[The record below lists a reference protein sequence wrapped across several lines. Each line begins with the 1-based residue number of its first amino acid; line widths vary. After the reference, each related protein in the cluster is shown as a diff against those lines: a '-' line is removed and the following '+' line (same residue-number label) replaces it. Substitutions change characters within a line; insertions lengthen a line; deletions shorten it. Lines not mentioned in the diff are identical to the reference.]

1 MNISKFF
8 QATPNVMIF
17 RYAPTWLS
25 TRYLRFLGVLYYI
38 INRQERYLIEQN
50 IMTVF
55 RENSEARSIVKKA
68 FDGIFFHYAEKLIM
82 AHRRYDNVKKEL
94 WDAMEY
100 SGIGFLDMALKK
112 GGVILV
118 TAHFGAVEFLPLA
131 LALRGYPVTM
141 VVKFQTERLK
151 KSLMQRADEVNVEL
165 IDCREGRVMQR
176 AMNSLKRGRILL
188 TECDEVDAWKTRAD
202 QTIDAFKSRIF
213 MDRSLEVLC
222 RRSGSTALG
231 SFMIRTNRG
240 IRLSIVPF
248 GDEEK
253 IEKEGLSALILKT
266 FEQFVMMFPD
276 QWYQWK
282 KFHRMR
288 TETV

>member
-17 RYAPTWLS
+17 RYAPIWFS

-38 INRQERYLIEQN
+38 INRRERNLIRRN

-55 RENSEARSIVKKA
+55 RESSEAKRIVKKA
-68 FDGIFFHYAEKLIM
+68 FDGIFHHYAEKLIM
-82 AHRRYDNVKKEL
+82 AHRKYDNVKKEL
-94 WDAMEY
+94 REAMEY
-100 SGIGFLDMALKK
+100 SGTGFLDTALHK

-141 VVKFQTERLK
+141 VVKFQTELLK
-151 KSLMQRADEVNVEL
+151 KNLMERAAEVNVEL
-165 IDCREGRVMQR
+165 IDCSDGRVIQQSMD
-176 AMNSLKRGRILL
+176 SLKRGRILL
-188 TECDEVDAWKTRAD
+188 TECDEVDSWKSRPD
-202 QTIDAFKSRIF
+202 QTVTAFSGRIIK
-213 MDRSLEVLC
+213 DRSLEVLC
-222 RRSGSTALG
+222 RRSNSTALG
-231 SFMIRTNRG
+231 SFMIRTEKG
-240 IRLSIVPF
+240 YRLSIVPF

-253 IEKEGLSALILKT
+253 IEQEGLSSLILKT
-266 FEQFVMMFPD
+266 FETFVMMFPD

-282 KFHRMR
+282 KFHKMR
-288 TETV
+288 PEIV